1 LVTPDFLRKPAVQE
15 WLAGERVKSDFK
27 ALARA
32 RVLGG
37 DIDDDEATVLRLRS
51 AYAEKTGE
59 LDQLAAGPI
68 DVVVAVLVA
77 GYLAR
82 IEPSDHALAGVI
94 QAGFAE
100 SGTCQQE

>member
-37 DIDDDEATVLRLRS
+37 DSVVILMMTRKRSYGLGAHTPRRLANS
-51 AYAEKTGE
+51 
-59 LDQLAAGPI
+59 I
-68 DVVVAVLVA
+68 
-77 GYLAR
+77 
-82 IEPSDHALAGVI
+82 S
-94 QAGFAE
+94 
-100 SGTCQQE
+100 